1 MRWACKEVCG
11 HRLADPRLGS
21 RLVHMVEGFVER
33 SKATCTGA
41 LGLAGARAAYRFW
54 DNPRVERAAVL
65 AAHVGRKAERSSQ
78 YAVVLVFQDT
88 SEISLTHHP
97 AGKGLGIC
105 LRATAGGCY
114 CTGCWPLHR
123 VAATCNEAD
132 AESRASIGHE
142 DRRKWR
148 GELDIGAGQDGKDK
162 TPQAVRACGVYGYGK
177 RAPNAPHRT
186 RTCNLRFRRPMLYP
200 IELGVLKMLQQNYKV
215 MYSRRVK

>member
-65 AAHVGRKAERSSQ
+65 AAHVGRKAEQSSQ

-97 AGKGLGIC
+97 AGKGVGYLSSRNCRG
-105 LRATAGGCY
+105 LLLHWLLAVASGCSD
-114 CTGCWPLHR
+114 LQR
-123 VAATCNEAD
+123 
-132 AESRASIGHE
+132 SR
-142 DRRKWR
+142 RRKP
-148 GELDIGAGQDGKDK
+148 GE
-162 TPQAVRACGVYGYGK
+162 
-177 RAPNAPHRT
+177 HR
-186 RTCNLRFRRPMLYP
+186 
-200 IELGVLKMLQQNYKV
+200 
-215 MYSRRVK
+215 S